1 MHALCIYSI
10 YKRET
15 EMEAVIGV
23 TEGSEAG
30 RSSDGVLIM
39 NSSLLSRP
47 HMWRINVKQWKP

>member
-1 MHALCIYSI
+1 
-10 YKRET
+10 
-15 EMEAVIGV
+15 MEAVIGV